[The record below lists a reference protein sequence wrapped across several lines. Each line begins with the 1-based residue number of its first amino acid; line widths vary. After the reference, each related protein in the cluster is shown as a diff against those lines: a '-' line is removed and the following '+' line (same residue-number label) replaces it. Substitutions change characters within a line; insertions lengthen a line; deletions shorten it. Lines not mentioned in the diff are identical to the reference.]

1 MLGKIPKYLLRLS
14 LIIQSLH
21 DSFNY
26 VMTMDS
32 SRRHKLDSNTDEEIT
47 AYVSDSIDKPNE
59 ITEESIIRA
68 YKLLSYFNKH
78 KLILAGYSFDLASDI
93 EEIFNNLIKENNV
106 SSFNH
111 SPETKI
117 VSYILQSNQ
126 SEFNLADLNHRFSR
140 YSNIAVVK
148 KIVKNLA
155 DNNFGRIIERKNQNG
170 PTTKYFIK
178 YKIEMTNLDT
188 IDFLQNN
195 GVDIDI
201 FVTVNN
207 TLITGK
213 FKI

>member
-126 SEFNLADLNHRFSR
+126 SEFNLNDLNHRFSR

>member
-21 DSFNY
+21 DAFNY

-47 AYVSDSIDKPNE
+47 AYVSDSIDKPSE

-106 SSFNH
+106 SSFIH
-111 SPETKI
+111 RPETKI
-117 VSYILQSNQ
+117 VSHILQSDQ

-140 YSNIAVVK
+140 YSTIAVVK
-148 KIVKNLA
+148 KIVKNLS

-170 PTTKYFIK
+170 PATKYFIK